1 MLFQIYGEGAI
12 YQLLGCVLVF
22 AGLVICNELA
32 RRSKFGGLLFFII
45 IPIALTI
52 YFVAIQIGAAQGASW
67 ALNNTTYRYMNGW
80 FHYAKLYAATAGC
93 IGFMMLKYKWSI
105 GKTESLPL
113 IFLSLFVVI
122 LNQQSKVEL
131 MAAGGSLTR
140 VYGFTVA
147 GGTGLTVS
155 QA

>member
-80 FHYAKLYAATAGC
+80 FHYAKLYAALAGC
-93 IGFMMLKYKWSI
+93 IGFSWELTAPLAFIPIAFYNGKRGLSLKYFFYI
-105 GKTESLPL
+105 FYPAHLL
-113 IFLSLFVVI
+113 ILYI
-122 LNQQSKVEL
+122 ICWA
-131 MAAGGSLTR
+131 MGMGPIA
-140 VYGFTVA
+140 VA
-147 GGTGLTVS
+147 
-155 QA
+155 

>member
-52 YFVAIQIGAAQGASW
+52 YFGYPDRSC
-67 ALNNTTYRYMNGW
+67 T
-80 FHYAKLYAATAGC
+80 GC
-93 IGFMMLKYKWSI
+93 FM
-105 GKTESLPL
+105 
-113 IFLSLFVVI
+113 
-122 LNQQSKVEL
+122 
-131 MAAGGSLTR
+131 
-140 VYGFTVA
+140 
-147 GGTGLTVS
+147 GT
-155 QA
+155 